1 MISMISAIRLIN
13 SSPKVKL
20 DDSSRGKRTR
30 YGNDVVHKALE
41 MCRQNQNYG
50 FVGKALGVSRNTVRD
65 WVKKYSFDDASTL
78 YKSIKTYE
86 PAFVAR
92 RNKVIKLV
100 TGNPLG
106 SCEISKIL
114 GCDSSTIRNDIL
126 ALINSCDIVNV
137 SKNGNVRVVVA
148 V

>member
-1 MISMISAIRLIN
+1 MISMISALRLIESN
-13 SSPKVKL
+13 PKVSL

-41 MCRQNQNYG
+41 MCRQNKNYG
-50 FVGKALGVSRNTVRD
+50 FVGKALGVSRNTVRE
-65 WVKKYSFDDASTL
+65 WVSKYSLDDKSTL
-78 YKSIKTYE
+78 YKEIRNYE
-86 PAFVAR
+86 PAFVSR
-92 RNKVIKLV
+92 RKKITKLV
-100 TGNPLG
+100 TKNPLG

-114 GCDSSTIRNDIL
+114 GCTSSTIRNDIL

-137 SKNGNVRVVVA
+137 SKIGNVRLVEA

>member
-1 MISMISAIRLIN
+1 MISMISALRLIE

-20 DDSSRGKRTR
+20 DGSSRGKRTR
-30 YGNDVVHKALE
+30 YDNNVVHKALE
-41 MCRQNQNYG
+41 MCRQNKS
-50 FVGKALGVSRNTVRD
+50 FREVSEALGMSSNTVSD
-65 WVKKYSFDDASTL
+65 WVKAHSFDDVSTL
-78 YKSIKTYE
+78 YKEIRTYE
-86 PAFVAR
+86 PAFIAR
-92 RNKVIKLV
+92 RKKITKLV
-100 TGNPLG
+100 TKNPLG

-114 GCDSSTIRNDIL
+114 GCTSSTIRNDIL